1 MAKKTEMAIKDLDED
16 ADEDSDD
23 GPDSSDDDLDREE
36 SGGDLPVKR
45 PSGRAFGPGPVRPGR
60 ALPGKMT
67 RSQAMK
73 RLNCSKS
80 RLDGLVARN
89 MLEAPVKDSDGR
101 WWYSIEAIE
110 ELVEDD
116 TTTEMSGAT
125 LLKAASEIISQQY
138 RHHDEMMARENMMM
152 ESFLGATHKILA
164 LQTEAATKSLERA
177 NKLEVELDEARET
190 IGKAMN
196 MNNANEIQMA
206 EAAARQKR
214 NDRIAESFMP
224 HLPTVVGMMAKH
236 FAGKF
241 GGGSASQPQAGMDP
255 NLKELVSSIT
265 PEQASKL
272 MDSGVLT
279 STQMG
284 QLFALW
290 EMVKAAEEAEKKVA
304 ETVAN
309 AAKGEVPKVE
319 SPVPEPEAK

>member
-1 MAKKTEMAIKDLDED
+1 MAKKTEMAIKDPDED
-16 ADEDSDD
+16 ENEDSDD
-23 GPDSSDDDLDREE
+23 SPDDELDREE
-36 SGGDLPVKR
+36 PSDDLPARR

-60 ALPGKMT
+60 SLPGKMT

-80 RLDGLVARN
+80 KLDNLVSRN
-89 MLEAPVKDSDGR
+89 LLEPPIKDSDGR
-101 WWYSIEAIE
+101 WWYSIEAVE

-116 TTTEMSGAT
+116 VTTEMSGAS
-125 LLKAASEIISQQY
+125 LLKAASEIIGQQY

-152 ESFLGATHKILA
+152 ESFLSATHKILA

-196 MNNANEIQMA
+196 MNNQNEIQMA

-241 GGGSASQPQAGMDP
+241 GASTSQPQTGMDP

-304 ETVAN
+304 ETVTA

-319 SPVPEPEAK
+319 SPLVEAK

>member
-1 MAKKTEMAIKDLDED
+1 
-16 ADEDSDD
+16 
-23 GPDSSDDDLDREE
+23 
-36 SGGDLPVKR
+36 
-45 PSGRAFGPGPVRPGR
+45 
-60 ALPGKMT
+60 
-67 RSQAMK
+67 MK
-73 RLNCSKS
+73 RLGCSKS
-80 RLDGLVARN
+80 RLDNLVSRN
-89 MLEAPVKDSDGR
+89 LLEAPIKDSDGR
-101 WWYSIEAIE
+101 WWYSIEAVE

-116 TTTEMSGAT
+116 TSTEMSGAS
-125 LLKAASEIISQQY
+125 LLKAAGEIIGQQY

-164 LQTEAATKSLERA
+164 LQTDAATKALERA

-190 IGKAMN
+190 IAKAMN

-241 GGGSASQPQAGMDP
+241 GASTGQPQTGMDP

-304 ETVAN
+304 ETVTA

-319 SPVPEPEAK
+319 SPPTEPEAK